1 MKKVNT
7 SMYISSKF
15 NFALSKKKEKKQDDV
30 LLHIVAICM
39 QEHYTYLCFYIK
51 WFYTQWIFTVKNEK
65 QVTNDTK
72 SIQISIQCKIITM

>member
-15 NFALSKKKEKKQDDV
+15 NFALSKKKGKKQDDV

-39 QEHYTYLCFYIK
+39 QEHYTSVSTLHG
-51 WFYTQWIFTVKNEK
+51 FTLSGFL
-65 QVTNDTK
+65 Q
-72 SIQISIQCKIITM
+72 